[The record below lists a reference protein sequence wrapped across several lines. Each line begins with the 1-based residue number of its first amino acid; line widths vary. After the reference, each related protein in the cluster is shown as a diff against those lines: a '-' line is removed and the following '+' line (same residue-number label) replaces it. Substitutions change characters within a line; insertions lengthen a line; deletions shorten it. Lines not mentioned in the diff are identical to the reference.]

1 MPGYTEK
8 IESISL
14 NTVWLKGI
22 VAFPELPLSFEITDK
37 NQIELCREASK
48 DGGKL
53 LLISVKNITNE
64 TPEPDDLYSVGVV
77 AVIRQF
83 LLLPGNT
90 ARVMAEGQT
99 RAEVLRFEKNGDNIR
114 ADVLSRSYFQAEDS
128 VSVRG
133 KALML
138 QVNESVERLLEFV
151 PKPSPELIAALKSIR
166 IPGLLADF
174 VASNMLVNHEDKQEV
189 LEVFEPVKRLE
200 KLALVIEKE
209 LTILEE
215 ERRISKKIRDRLESN
230 QRQMYLQHQLNVIR
244 EELGEDDYGDDEV
257 TEYAEKVEKADLPD
271 EVREKLRKEV
281 KRLSKIPGMS
291 PESGVI
297 KTYLDTCLDIPW
309 NKTTKDRLNISTA
322 SKILERDHDGLD
334 KVKQRI
340 LEFLAVK
347 QLNPEIKNQILCLVG
362 PPGTGKTSIAA
373 SIAGAINRKYVRVS
387 LGGVR
392 DEAEIRGHRKTY
404 VGAMPGRIIEALIK
418 CKTRNP
424 VMLLDE
430 VDKLTSN
437 MQGDPSSALL
447 EVLDSEQNKAFRD
460 HYVELPVDL
469 SEVLFICTAN
479 YLHNVPKPLV
489 DRMEVIELKIYS
501 RTEKLSI
508 ARDHLIPKQLKRHG
522 LTKRQLKIDDS
533 AVCELIDYY
542 TSEAGVRNLEREI
555 GSLCRK
561 AAKKIIEE
569 GVKSVK
575 ISEKNIIDFL
585 GSRKVKPKKIAEAD
599 RIGVVNGLAW
609 TEIGGDLLEVECI
622 TMPGSGKCELTGQL
636 GDVMKESAHLAISY
650 IRANSEKLGVDTD
663 FYKTKDIHI
672 HVPEGAVPKD
682 GPSAGV
688 TITTAL
694 ASELMRVPVRR
705 DVAMTGEIDLRGEVL
720 AIGGLKEKTMA
731 AYKAGIKT
739 VLLPKSNSDDLEEI
753 DQLVRENLKFVECT
767 SMQQVLDAA
776 LVKSTAES
784 TAALTE

>member
-114 ADVLSRSYFQAEDS
+114 ADVLARSYFQAEDN
-128 VSVRG
+128 VTVRG

-533 AVCELIDYY
+533 AVYELIDYY

-650 IRANSEKLGVDTD
+650 IRANSEKLGIDTD

-694 ASELMRVPVRR
+694 ASELMRAPVRR
-705 DVAMTGEIDLRGEVL
+705 DVAMTGEIDLRGDVL

>member
-114 ADVLSRSYFQAEDS
+114 ADVLARSYFQAEDN
-128 VSVRG
+128 VTVRG

-533 AVCELIDYY
+533 AVYELIDYY

-650 IRANSEKLGVDTD
+650 IRANSEKLGIDTD

>member
-22 VAFPELPLSFEITDK
+22 VAFPDLPLSFEVTDK

-64 TPEPDDLYSVGVV
+64 TPEPEDLYNVGVV
-77 AVIRQF
+77 AAIRQF

-90 ARVMAEGQT
+90 ARVMAEGRT
-99 RAEVLRFEKNGDNIR
+99 RAEVLRFEKNSGNIR
-114 ADVLSRSYFQAEDS
+114 ADVLARSYFQAEDE
-128 VSVRG
+128 VTVRG

-151 PKPSPELIAALKSIR
+151 PKPSPELLAALKSIR

-189 LEVFEPVKRLE
+189 LEAFEPVNRLE
-200 KLALVIEKE
+200 KLALVMEKE
-209 LTILEE
+209 LTVLEE
-215 ERRISKKIRDRLESN
+215 ERRISKKIHDRLESS

-281 KRLSKIPGMS
+281 KRLSKLPGMS

-309 NKTTKDRLNISTA
+309 NKTTKDRLDIKAA
-322 SKILERDHDGLD
+322 SKILERDHDGLE

-347 QLNPEIKNQILCLVG
+347 QLNPGIKNQILCLVG

-404 VGAMPGRIIEALIK
+404 VGAMPGRIIDALIK

-479 YLHNVPKPLV
+479 YLANVPKPLV

-501 RTEKLSI
+501 RTEKLAI

-533 AVCELIDYY
+533 AVYELIDYY
-542 TSEAGVRNLEREI
+542 TFEAGVRNLEREI
-555 GSLCRK
+555 ASLCRK
-561 AAKKIIEE
+561 AAKKIIED

-575 ISEKNIIDFL
+575 IGDKNVIDFL

-650 IRANSEKLGVDTD
+650 IRANSEKLGIDSD

-694 ASELMRVPVRR
+694 ASELMRTPVRR

-731 AYKAGIKT
+731 AYKAGVTT

-753 DQLVRENLKFVECT
+753 DPLVRENLKFIECT
-767 SMQQVLDAA
+767 SMQQVLDTA
-776 LVKSTAES
+776 LVKPSSDSAS
-784 TAALTE
+784 ALTE

>member
-1 MPGYTEK
+1 MSGYTEK
-8 IESISL
+8 IESLTL

-22 VAFPELPLSFEITDK
+22 VAFPELPFSFEVTDK
-37 NQIELCREASK
+37 NQIDLCREASK

-64 TPEPDDLYSVGVV
+64 TPEPEHLYDVGVV

-99 RAEVLRFEKNGDNIR
+99 RAEVLRFEKSGDNIR
-114 ADVLSRSYFQAEDS
+114 ADVLSRSYFQAEDR
-128 VSVRG
+128 VTVRG

-138 QVNESVERLLEFV
+138 QVNESVERLFEFV

-174 VASNMLVNHEDKQEV
+174 VASNMLVNHEDKQAV
-189 LEVFEPVKRLE
+189 LETFEPVKRLE
-200 KLALVIEKE
+200 KLALVMEKE
-209 LTILEE
+209 LTVLEE

-257 TEYAEKVEKADLPD
+257 TEYTAKVEKAALPD

-281 KRLSKIPGMS
+281 KRLSKIPSMS

-309 NKTTKDRLNISTA
+309 KKTTKDRLNISAA
-322 SKILERDHDGLD
+322 SKVLERDHDGLE

-362 PPGTGKTSIAA
+362 PPGTGKTSIAG
-373 SIAGAINRKYVRVS
+373 SIARAINRKYVRVS

-479 YLHNVPKPLV
+479 NLQNVPKPLV

-501 RTEKLSI
+501 RNEKLSI

-522 LTKRQLKIDDS
+522 LTKRQLKIDDT
-533 AVCELIDYY
+533 AIYELIDYY
-542 TSEAGVRNLEREI
+542 TFEAGVRNLEREI
-555 GSLCRK
+555 ASLCRK

-569 GVKSVK
+569 EIKSVK
-575 ISEKNIIDFL
+575 ISDKDIISYL
-585 GSRKVKPKKIAEAD
+585 GSRKVKPKKISEVD

-609 TEIGGDLLEVECI
+609 TEIGGDLLEVECM

-650 IRANSEKLGVDTD
+650 IRANSENLGIDSD

-694 ASELMRVPVRR
+694 ASELMRAPVRR
-705 DVAMTGEIDLRGEVL
+705 DVAMTGEIDLRGDVL

-731 AYKAGIKT
+731 AYKAGVKT
-739 VLLPKSNSDDLEEI
+739 VLLPKANSDDLEEI
-753 DQLVRENLKFVECT
+753 GPLVRENLNFIECS
-767 SMQQVLDAA
+767 SMRQVLDAA
-776 LVKSTAES
+776 LVKPAGDS
-784 TAALTE
+784 AALPE

>member
-114 ADVLSRSYFQAEDS
+114 ADVLARSYFQAEDN
-128 VSVRG
+128 VTVRG

-533 AVCELIDYY
+533 AVYELIDYY

-599 RIGVVNGLAW
+599 RIGVVNGLA
-609 TEIGGDLLEVECI
+609 
-622 TMPGSGKCELTGQL
+622 
-636 GDVMKESAHLAISY
+636 
-650 IRANSEKLGVDTD
+650 
-663 FYKTKDIHI
+663 
-672 HVPEGAVPKD
+672 
-682 GPSAGV
+682 
-688 TITTAL
+688 
-694 ASELMRVPVRR
+694 
-705 DVAMTGEIDLRGEVL
+705 
-720 AIGGLKEKTMA
+720 
-731 AYKAGIKT
+731 
-739 VLLPKSNSDDLEEI
+739 
-753 DQLVRENLKFVECT
+753 
-767 SMQQVLDAA
+767 
-776 LVKSTAES
+776 
-784 TAALTE
+784 